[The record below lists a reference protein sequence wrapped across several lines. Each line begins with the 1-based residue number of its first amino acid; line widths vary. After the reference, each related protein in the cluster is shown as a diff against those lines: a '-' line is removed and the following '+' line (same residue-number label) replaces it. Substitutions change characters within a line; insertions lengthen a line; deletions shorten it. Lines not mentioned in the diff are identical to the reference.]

1 MKKEVI
7 IPTLSVLSTITGA
20 ILLNNGSVI
29 ILGGIL
35 LMAGM
40 IGCFYSIVQFR
51 KDN

>member
-7 IPTLSVLSTITGA
+7 IPTLSILSAITGA
-20 ILLNNGSVI
+20 ILLNEGTVI
-29 ILGGIL
+29 VLGGIL

-40 IGCFYSIVQFR
+40 IGCFYSIVEFR